1 MFDAGQF
8 PQCVGLC
15 QQALQIEN
23 NNPYLLYL
31 LSQSLFKLNDF
42 PSAVSCLDQSFAC
55 LALPRDEVLLPQLS
69 RLGIEIGNMLMSVP
83 GQRKVQE
90 QGMQMKL
97 RHTAEMVGF
106 LER

>member
-1 MFDAGQF
+1 
-8 PQCVGLC
+8 
-15 QQALQIEN
+15 
-23 NNPYLLYL
+23 
-31 LSQSLFKLNDF
+31 
-42 PSAVSCLDQSFAC
+42 
-55 LALPRDEVLLPQLS
+55 
-69 RLGIEIGNMLMSVP
+69 MLMSVP